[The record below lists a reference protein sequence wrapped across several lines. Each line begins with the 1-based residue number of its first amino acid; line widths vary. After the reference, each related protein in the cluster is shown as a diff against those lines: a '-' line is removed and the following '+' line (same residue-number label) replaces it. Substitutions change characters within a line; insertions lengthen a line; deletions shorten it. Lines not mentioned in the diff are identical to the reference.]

1 MESDFT
7 YLITEVSRFIKG
19 EVNQELFDQVFGKD
33 VVTDEKAFR
42 EKVAEGIKAQFD
54 VDSDY
59 KFLLDLRAYAEN
71 KVGDLTFPDALLKRI
86 MLNNNK
92 DKDQKFVDDNYDASI
107 KELKWHLI
115 KEQLVAANGI
125 KVEDADVK
133 AAARETA
140 RMQFAQ
146 YGMTNVPDEYLDNY
160 ADSLLKDKKNVDNF
174 VDRAIDRK
182 LVIVLKSVVKLNEK
196 TVSMDDFN
204 KMMQEK

>member
-1 MESDFT
+1 M
-7 YLITEVSRFIKG
+7 
-19 EVNQELFDQVFGKD
+19 
-33 VVTDEKAFR
+33 
-42 EKVAEGIKAQFD
+42 
-54 VDSDY
+54 
-59 KFLLDLRAYAEN
+59 
-71 KVGDLTFPDALLKRI
+71 
-86 MLNNNK
+86 
-92 DKDQKFVDDNYDASI
+92 
-107 KELKWHLI
+107 
-115 KEQLVAANGI
+115 AANGI

-182 LVIVLKSVVKLNEK
+182 LVIALKSVVKLNEK

>member
-1 MESDFT
+1 
-7 YLITEVSRFIKG
+7 
-19 EVNQELFDQVFGKD
+19 
-33 VVTDEKAFR
+33 
-42 EKVAEGIKAQFD
+42 
-54 VDSDY
+54 
-59 KFLLDLRAYAEN
+59 
-71 KVGDLTFPDALLKRI
+71 

-182 LVIVLKSVVKLNEK
+182 LVIALKSVVKLNEK